1 MRIRFTT
8 LLAIALLLPCAAAQ
22 ASVSWVVKGHGF
34 GHGVGMSQ
42 YGAYGYAEHGKDYSF
57 ILQHYYTGAKLE
69 TMQGPRIVRVL
80 VGVLPGDVGF
90 RGATSACG
98 KSLDPGRE
106 YEAHRVGGG
115 VMLRSTSGTPLASCG
130 AKLRAA
136 GAGRVT
142 VAGIG
147 AYRGA
152 LEVVPTDS
160 DRASLNAVNA
170 LPVDQ
175 YVKGVI
181 PNESPASWPQAA
193 LEAQAVASRSYAL
206 SVQVGGNGFD
216 LYDNTSSQ
224 VYKGLSSETA
234 ASNEAAEAT
243 RGQVLTYEGQ
253 IAETYFS
260 ACSGGHTESIQNVFF
275 GSPVP
280 YLVGVDD
287 PYDYYCPLHSWT
299 LNFSGAEI
307 SARLSAYLD
316 GQLEKVQVIKRGVSP
331 RIVWARLY
339 GTGGVTKIR
348 GDELAGALGAYDRW
362 LSFRKLGGKPAP
374 PGGEGGAQGGAGA
387 GNGVDPGSGGPSSGA
402 TGGAAAVPPPPP
414 GARGEASTGQSGG
427 TYID

>member
-1 MRIRFTT
+1 M
-8 LLAIALLLPCAAAQ
+8 
-22 ASVSWVVKGHGF
+22 
-34 GHGVGMSQ
+34 
-42 YGAYGYAEHGKDYSF
+42 
-57 ILQHYYTGAKLE
+57 
-69 TMQGPRIVRVL
+69 
-80 VGVLPGDVGF
+80 
-90 RGATSACG
+90 
-98 KSLDPGRE
+98 
-106 YEAHRVGGG
+106 
-115 VMLRSTSGTPLASCG
+115 
-130 AKLRAA
+130 
-136 GAGRVT
+136 
-142 VAGIG
+142 
-147 AYRGA
+147 
-152 LEVVPTDS
+152 PTDS
-160 DRASLNAVNA
+160 DAGSLNAVNA
-170 LPVDQ
+170 VPVDQ

-193 LEAQAVASRSYAL
+193 LRAQAVASRSYAL
-206 SVQVGGNGFD
+206 SVQVSGNGFD
-216 LYDNTSSQ
+216 LYDDTSSQ

-299 LNFSGAEI
+299 LKFSGAEI

-316 GQLEKVQVIKRGVSP
+316 GQLEKVQVTKRGASP

-348 GDELAGALGAYDRW
+348 GDELAAALGAYDRW
-362 LSFRKLGGKPAP
+362 LSFRKLVDGKPASS
-374 PGGEGGAQGGAGA
+374 GGEGGTQGGGGAVNGVGA
-387 GNGVDPGSGGPSSGA
+387 GPGGPGSSA
-402 TGGAAAVPPPPP
+402 TGGAAAAPPAGP